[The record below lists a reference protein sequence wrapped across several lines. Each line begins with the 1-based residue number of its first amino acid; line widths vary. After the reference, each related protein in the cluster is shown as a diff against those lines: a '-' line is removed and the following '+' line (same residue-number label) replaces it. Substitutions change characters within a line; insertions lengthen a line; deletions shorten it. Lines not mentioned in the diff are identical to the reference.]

1 MNQEII
7 DFIRGLYG
15 SEGVVPLHAPV
26 FRGNEKKYLLDSIDS
41 TYVSSVGPYVNRLEA
56 TLAEIT
62 GARFAVATVNGTAA
76 LHIGLKLAGVE
87 PGTEVIT
94 QALTF
99 VATANAIAYCG
110 ARPIFCDVDADTLG
124 LSPTAVGRFLAANAQ
139 RRSDGCYNKTSGA
152 RITACVPMHT
162 FGHPVRLDEL
172 LAVCA
177 AWGLPVVEDAAEAL
191 GSTYHGK
198 AVGTFGLLGA
208 ISFNGNKIVTC
219 GGGGV
224 LLTNDTA
231 LARRARHL
239 TTTAKV
245 AHPYEYVHDAIGY
258 NYRLPNLNAAVLCAQ
273 LEQLPALIANQRDT
287 ARQYAAFFRGL
298 DRTNFIAE
306 PAGARSNCWL
316 NAVQFESQ
324 PERDAF
330 LSASHAAGIMS
341 RPIWRLMQ
349 RLEMY
354 RDCQTDRLENSGRL
368 EATVVNLP
376 SSARMQDGN

>member
-1 MNQEII
+1 
-7 DFIRGLYG
+7 
-15 SEGVVPLHAPV
+15 
-26 FRGNEKKYLLDSIDS
+26 
-41 TYVSSVGPYVNRLEA
+41 
-56 TLAEIT
+56 
-62 GARFAVATVNGTAA
+62 
-76 LHIGLKLAGVE
+76 
-87 PGTEVIT
+87 
-94 QALTF
+94 
-99 VATANAIAYCG
+99 
-110 ARPIFCDVDADTLG
+110 
-124 LSPTAVGRFLAANAQ
+124 
-139 RRSDGCYNKTSGA
+139 
-152 RITACVPMHT
+152 MHT

-198 AVGTFGLLGA
+198 AVGTFGLLGV

-231 LARRARHL
+231 LAGRARHL

-273 LEQLPALIANQRDT
+273 LEQLSALIANQRDT

-298 DRTNFIAE
+298 NRANFIAE
-306 PAGARSNCWL
+306 PAGARSNYWL

-354 RDCQTDRLENSGRL
+354 RDCQTDSLENSDRL